1 MSVMTTGEL
10 SRRTALPIKA
20 VREYTDAGL
29 IYSVGRTAAG
39 YRLFEDEALW
49 CVEMIRGLRALGLT
63 VAEIGSLTEADHQV
77 GTRMSSL
84 LDTARARVTTR
95 VEELQQTLARIE
107 AFEAEHR
114 AELAGEVDFDTGDP
128 RRR

>member
-1 MSVMTTGEL
+1 MSVMTTREL
-10 SRRTALPIKA
+10 SRRTGLPIKA
-20 VREYTDAGL
+20 VREYADAGL

-63 VAEIGSLTEADHQV
+63 VAEIRSLTEADRQI
-77 GTRMSSL
+77 GTRLSRL
-84 LDTARARVTTR
+84 LDAARARVTTW

-114 AELAGEVDFDTGDP
+114 AELAGEVDFDPGDP

>member
-1 MSVMTTGEL
+1 M
-10 SRRTALPIKA
+10 
-20 VREYTDAGL
+20 

-63 VAEIGSLTEADHQV
+63 VAEIRSLTEADRQI
-77 GTRMSSL
+77 GTRLSRL
-84 LDTARARVTTR
+84 LDAARARVTTR

-114 AELAGEVDFDTGDP
+114 AELAGELDFDTDP